1 MPKEKGSRRSG
12 SRIGLDLDEQI
23 QVRIHCV
30 ADVSCYTAEVYAF
43 DDFFFFDAHD
53 VHGHGAG
60 DHFDA
65 HFLRLGD
72 HDRQGINVL
81 LFHDGLD
88 HFRAHAAHVHFRD
101 RQLAGVVR
109 QHDVEHF
116 FHAAFG
122 YADFFRTFDD
132 VQIPESCHQ
141 SSFYSRLKKEVH
153 TAVIVDIIVMR
164 IVFWMIKL
172 KITVAS
178 GEAGFAG
185 ENSSKTSPLRRCC
198 GRRDAL
204 LWPKVA
210 RRG

>member
-1 MPKEKGSRRSG
+1 MLSECG
-12 SRIGLDLDEQI
+12 
-23 QVRIHCV
+23 VV
-30 ADVSCYTAEVYAF
+30 AC
-43 DDFFFFDAHD
+43 
-53 VHGHGAG
+53 
-60 DHFDA
+60 
-65 HFLRLGD
+65 
-72 HDRQGINVL
+72 
-81 LFHDGLD
+81 
-88 HFRAHAAHVHFRD
+88 
-101 RQLAGVVR
+101 VVR
-109 QHDVEHF
+109 QHDIEHF

-132 VQIPESCHQ
+132 VQIPERCHQ